1 MSEAKTVNVA
11 AAIFYKDNKILAAC
25 RADADNA
32 GFWEFPG
39 GKVEA
44 GETSEQAL
52 RREIQEE
59 LHCSVQAAFFYD
71 TVTYSYPTFDLH
83 MDCFVCTLG
92 ESEEPVADPEIH
104 SELRWLA
111 QNELLDVQWLPADIE
126 LIRQLGTF
134 WNDVFVSQHL

>member
-1 MSEAKTVNVA
+1 MTKNKTVNVA

-39 GKVEA
+39 GKVEV
-44 GETSEQAL
+44 GETSEQTL

-59 LHCSVQAAFFYD
+59 LHCSVQGAFFYD

-83 MDCFVCTLG
+83 MDCYICTLR
-92 ESEEPVADPEIH
+92 ETEKPVLDPNVH
-104 SELRWLA
+104 SQLCWLA
-111 QNELLDVQWLPADIE
+111 QNELLDVQWLPADVE

-134 WNDVFVSQHL
+134 WNDIFASQHL

>member
-25 RADADNA
+25 RTDADNA

-59 LHCSVQAAFFYD
+59 LHCSVQAAFFY
-71 TVTYSYPTFDLH
+71 PTFDLH

-92 ESEEPVADPEIH
+92 ESEEPVADPEVH

-111 QNELLDVQWLPADIE
+111 QNELFDVQWLPADIE
-126 LIRQLGTF
+126 LIKQLGTF
-134 WNDVFVSQHL
+134 WNDIFASQHL

>member
-1 MSEAKTVNVA
+1 MAENKTVNVA
-11 AAIFYKDNKILAAC
+11 AAILYKDNKILAAC

-39 GKVEA
+39 GKVET
-44 GETSEQAL
+44 GETSEQTL

-83 MDCFVCTLG
+83 MDCYICTLK
-92 ESEEPVADPEIH
+92 ESEDPVLDLNIH

-111 QNELLDVQWLPADIE
+111 QNELLDVQWLPADVE
-126 LIRQLGTF
+126 LIKQLGTF
-134 WNDVFVSQHL
+134 RNDIFASQHL

>member
-1 MSEAKTVNVA
+1 M
-11 AAIFYKDNKILAAC
+11 
-25 RADADNA
+25 
-32 GFWEFPG
+32 
-39 GKVEA
+39 
-44 GETSEQAL
+44 
-52 RREIQEE
+52 
-59 LHCSVQAAFFYD
+59 QAAFFYD

-92 ESEEPVADPEIH
+92 ESEEPIADPEVH

-134 WNDVFVSQHL
+134 WNDVFASQHL

>member
-1 MSEAKTVNVA
+1 MSETKTINVA
-11 AAIFYKDNKILAAC
+11 AAIFYRDNKILAAC
-25 RADADNA
+25 RADKENT

-71 TVTYSYPTFDLH
+71 TVLERYLCVTASIETADCLH
-83 MDCFVCTLG
+83 TTHTCN
-92 ESEEPVADPEIH
+92 
-104 SELRWLA
+104 LA
-111 QNELLDVQWLPADIE
+111 KGY
-126 LIRQLGTF
+126 R
-134 WNDVFVSQHL
+134 

>member
-1 MSEAKTVNVA
+1 MAENKTVKVA
-11 AAIFYKDNKILAAC
+11 AAILYKDNKILAAC

-83 MDCFVCTLG
+83 MDCYICTLR
-92 ESEEPVADPEIH
+92 ESEEPVLDLNIH

-111 QNELLDVQWLPADIE
+111 QNELLDVQWLLADVE
-126 LIRQLGTF
+126 LIKQLGTF
-134 WNDVFVSQHL
+134 WNDIFASQHL

>member
-11 AAIFYKDNKILAAC
+11 AAIFCNDNKILAAG
-25 RADADNA
+25 RAEADNA
-32 GFWEFPG
+32 GVCEFPG

-92 ESEEPVADPEIH
+92 ESEEPVADPEVH

-134 WNDVFVSQHL
+134 WNDVFASQHL